1 MQPSNP
7 SRGENPLKSKIQSMI
22 SDQEVRQK
30 VASKLE
36 AQQIN
41 QPFLKLEVKNCK
53 TDGFKI
59 EEADVRKVFDCFGEV
74 DSLVLEEGTA
84 IIKYK
89 DVISAYFALTVLHG
103 KELPDLNVLIEVAWH
118 QEPVFRAPFAELGR
132 AVDPPE
138 SKTHQEAKE
147 VKAPQ
152 DTDENLKYTCRFDIQ
167 IDNGKEFQVARRII
181 GSKGINMK
189 RIIDKCCKG
198 LGGRVH
204 DVVKLRLRGK
214 GSGFKEG
221 PHNAESNDTL
231 HLCISSKF
239 QGKYKIAISEI
250 EKLLTKVY
258 REFSDYCI
266 KLGLPDP
273 QLEVIKIEKVS
284 GRCAVLAPSRVQELE
299 ECIELNEDD
308 IEDLIDVRN
317 EARRQCNFMEA
328 DRIRELLRKKGVILM
343 DEKGGRGR
351 GVEVTNW
358 KYNKL

>member
-1 MQPSNP
+1 MQPNQS

-36 AQQIN
+36 AQQIT

-59 EEADVRKVFDCFGEV
+59 EESDVRKVFDSFGEV
-74 DSLVLEEGTA
+74 DSLVLEGGTA
-84 IIKYK
+84 VIKYK
-89 DVISAYFALTVLHG
+89 DVISAYFALTVLNG
-103 KELPDLNVLIEVAWH
+103 KELPDLNILIEVAWH
-118 QEPVFRAPFAELGR
+118 KEPVFRSPLVELGKP
-132 AVDPPE
+132 ADTPE
-138 SKTHQEAKE
+138 SKTQQEIKE
-147 VKAPQ
+147 VKETQ
-152 DTDENLKYTCRFDIQ
+152 DSDENLKYTCRFEIQ
-167 IDNGKEFQVARRII
+167 IENDKEFQVARRII

-198 LGGRVH
+198 LGGRAH

-221 PHNAESNDTL
+221 PHNTESNDSI

-239 QGKYKIAISEI
+239 QKKYEIAISEI
-250 EKLLTKVY
+250 EKLLKKVY
-258 REFSDYCI
+258 HEFSDYCI

-273 QLEVIKIEKVS
+273 QLQVMKAEKVS
-284 GRCAVLAPSRVQELE
+284 GRCAVLSPSRVQELE
-299 ECIELNEDD
+299 ECLELNEDD
-308 IEDLIDVRN
+308 IEELIDVRN

-351 GVEVTNW
+351 GIEVTNW